1 MSPKRPVRAAQEHE
15 IGARGVFI
23 LAAKG
28 GASHGHLRTADQP
41 LPFRPAPG
49 SRLPALGV
57 DVVRVGAFNVQVFG
71 DTKAGEPEVMSVL
84 ALVAQEFDVLLVQ
97 EMRGAEQDVADRRS

>member
-1 MSPKRPVRAAQEHE
+1 M
-15 IGARGVFI
+15 
-23 LAAKG
+23 
-28 GASHGHLRTADQP
+28 
-41 LPFRPAPG
+41 
-49 SRLPALGV
+49 

>member
-23 LAAKG
+23 LAAKR
-28 GASHGHLRTADQP
+28 GAAHGHLRTADQP

-49 SRLPALGV
+49 V
-57 DVVRVGAFNVQVFG
+57 DVVRVGAFNIQVFG
-71 DTKAGEPEVMSVL
+71 DTQAGKPDVMSVL
-84 ALVAQEFDVLLVQ
+84 AQVAQEFDVLLVQ
-97 EMRGAEQDVADRRS
+97 EVRDADQDVADRRS